1 MRRFMQAVDR
11 VEEAVVA
18 ILVGVAL
25 VLACLA
31 MAGRYVYPNLLL
43 DWTFEVTIFLS
54 TWAMF
59 ICAARLVG
67 MDGHVRVDSLTNLL
81 PKWLQTLCALIALV
95 CCLACSVYLFVAG
108 YTVVEEAIRWREVT
122 TSSLRIPLWYFYL
135 SLPVSMTLMTF
146 HGVVRFAEHLTGTRY
161 HSGPLAIH

>member
-1 MRRFMQAVDR
+1 MQALDL
-11 VEEAVVA
+11 VEEIVVA
-18 ILVGVAL
+18 ILVGGAL

-31 MAGRYVYPNLLL
+31 MAGRYIFPTLQL

-59 ICAARLVG
+59 LCAARLVG
-67 MDGHVRVDSLTNLL
+67 TDGHVRVDSLTNLL
-81 PKWLQTLCALIALV
+81 PKWLQTVCAIAALA
-95 CCLACSVYLFVAG
+95 CCLACSVYLVVAG

-135 SLPVSMTLMTF
+135 SLPVSMILMTF
-146 HGVVRFAEHLTGTRY
+146 HGVVRVAEHITGTRY
-161 HSGPLAIH
+161 HIGPLAMH